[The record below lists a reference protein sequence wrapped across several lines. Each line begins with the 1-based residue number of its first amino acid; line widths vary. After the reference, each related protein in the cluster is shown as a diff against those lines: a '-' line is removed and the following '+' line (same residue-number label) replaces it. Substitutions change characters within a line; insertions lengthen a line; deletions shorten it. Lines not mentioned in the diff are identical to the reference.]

1 MNQHSTVQQIAPM
14 LPSSDVSRT
23 AEFLTKALGFKS
35 VMVNPVSGYDVLA
48 RDGRE
53 IHIVDSGDET
63 PNELSIY
70 LNTRDLN
77 TLWNDFSLF
86 KDEVLSLREP
96 FEQPYGMKEF
106 HFVLPFTNALLMI
119 GADT

>member
-1 MNQHSTVQQIAPM
+1 M
-14 LPSSDVSRT
+14 LPSSDVART

-53 IHIVDSGDET
+53 IHIVDSGNET
-63 PNELSIY
+63 PNELSVY
-70 LNTRDLN
+70 MNAENLT
-77 TLWNDFSLF
+77 TLWDHFSPF
-86 KDEVLSLREP
+86 KDEALRVREP

-106 HFVLPFTNALLMI
+106 HLILPYTNALLMI
-119 GADT
+119 GSEI